1 MASSFIQ
8 KKGGCIVVYLEKKI
22 NVKNENCLNTISS
35 EYIETQIP
43 AFLQIDYMGNAY
55 LQYDNSYY
63 VIGLDY
69 DSDTGIEL
77 VKIKNPDIFRKNL
90 VDMFDMVRNVK
101 SGTIRSSNLTLAGK
115 AMDTLTNMNSEEKE
129 EYLSANSYMAH
140 DENYYEKKYFRVEY
154 PKDAS
159 DNEEFD
165 DFYSQYAD
173 VDDECFAFNGI
184 EPSSEQSVTN
194 NVTYSDLLTISYG
207 NYETIFIKGDKN
219 STNVL
224 SCVEKKNGYCSQR
237 LTVYSS
243 GIFRANFIDKSK
255 FARLCIENI
264 DGCIVLLMKT
274 YL

>member
-1 MASSFIQ
+1 MDSVSVQ
-8 KKGGCIVVYLEKKI
+8 RKSGCVVVYLEKKADS
-22 NVKNENCLNTISS
+22 KNESLNSTTSA
-35 EYIETQIP
+35 YIETQIP

-69 DSDTGIEL
+69 ESYIGIEL
-77 VKIKNPDIFRKNL
+77 VKIKNPAIFRKNL
-90 VDMFDMVRNVK
+90 VETFEMVKNVK
-101 SGTIRSSNLTLAGK
+101 IGIIHSSNLTLAGK
-115 AMDTLTNMNSEEKE
+115 AMDALTNMDGEEKE
-129 EYLSANSYMAH
+129 DFLSANSYMAH

-154 PKDAS
+154 PKDVS
-159 DNEEFD
+159 DTEEFD

-173 VDDECFAFNGI
+173 VDNECFTFNGI

-194 NVTYSDLLTISYG
+194 NVTYSDLLTMSYG
-207 NYETIFIKGDKN
+207 NYETIFIKGDRT

-224 SCVEKKNGYCSQR
+224 SSIEKKNGYCAQR

-255 FARLCIENI
+255 LARLCVENI
-264 DGCIVLLMKT
+264 DGVIMLVMKEYT
-274 YL
+274 